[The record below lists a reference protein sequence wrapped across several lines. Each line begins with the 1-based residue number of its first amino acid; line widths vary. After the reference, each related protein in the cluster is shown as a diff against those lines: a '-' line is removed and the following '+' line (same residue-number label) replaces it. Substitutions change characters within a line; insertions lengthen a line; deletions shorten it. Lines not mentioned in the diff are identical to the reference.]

1 MLHLGRGRTTDPVP
15 RFSRC
20 YFNYVCR
27 VSVRHCHCPIIPSPV
42 PICPHFSCLVEGNFG
57 LSILVSTIGKRNVSP
72 RYVSMG
78 KGRGSRKPRVPQIS
92 RSLHANRLRRVAPSP
107 PSHLT
112 SSISSSRPLLHVVLL
127 LLLFLRIQFSWMHRG
142 VWQRSCGFL
151 LVIFERRCARMGE
164 GRKEGEGCFFGATVV
179 RPDTFYRAV
188 NAGCGGLVR
197 TVELFY
203 GPRQIYRARRRRLS
217 LSSAPLP
224 PQSSLAHDRLVSTP
238 RSSIP
243 TVFSARLDPA
253 NRTDLCGFN
262 PENPSKIVAGDKS
275 AALPLTRPVLRIFV
289 SRTSLSS
296 SFPSLSF
303 LYSICFFENVFLV
316 FVFLDLSG
324 HCPTRI

>member
-42 PICPHFSCLVEGNFG
+42 CPHFSCLVEGNFG

-78 KGRGSRKPRVPQIS
+78 KGEGEQETS
-92 RSLHANRLRRVAPSP
+92 RSTDFAFSPREQIASSRAVSPFPSYI
-107 PSHLT
+107 L
-112 SSISSSRPLLHVVLL
+112 SSSRPLLDVVLL

-164 GRKEGEGCFFGATVV
+164 GRKEGAGCFFGATVV

>member
-1 MLHLGRGRTTDPVP
+1 MYAVSRSAIVIVQSSPPPCVP
-15 RFSRC
+15 ISAVWSREISGFR
-20 YFNYVCR
+20 YWFPR
-27 VSVRHCHCPIIPSPV
+27 LVSVMSLHDTYPWER
-42 PICPHFSCLVEGNFG
+42 
-57 LSILVSTIGKRNVSP
+57 
-72 RYVSMG
+72 
-78 KGRGSRKPRVPQIS
+78 GRGSRKPRVPQIS

>member
-42 PICPHFSCLVEGNFG
+42 CPHFSCLVEGNFG

-78 KGRGSRKPRVPQIS
+78 KGEGEQETS
-92 RSLHANRLRRVAPSP
+92 RSTDFAFSPREQIASSRAVSPFPSYILHLFFETSSRRRPPP
-107 PSHLT
+107 PSFPPH
-112 SSISSSRPLLHVVLL
+112 SIFVDASRCLAEILRFPPRYFREAVRKNGGGEEGRSGLLLWRHGCSAGYFLSCGKRRMRRTRTNRRIVLWPSADLSSSTTSTLP
-127 LLLFLRIQFSWMHRG
+127 F
-142 VWQRSCGFL
+142 
-151 LVIFERRCARMGE
+151 
-164 GRKEGEGCFFGATVV
+164 
-179 RPDTFYRAV
+179 
-188 NAGCGGLVR
+188 
-197 TVELFY
+197 
-203 GPRQIYRARRRRLS
+203 
-217 LSSAPLP
+217 LP

-262 PENPSKIVAGDKS
+262 PENPLKIVAGDKS